1 MWHCTKGA
9 GNKTVSNS
17 RVTAMSKQLVSD
29 GGGGGVDI
37 KTALIEAEML

>member
-17 RVTAMSKQLVSD
+17 RVMAMSKSLSPM
-29 GGGGGVDI
+29 GRGDI
-37 KTALIEAEML
+37 KTPRIEAEML